1 MRTKLAVIAGL
12 AILLLALF
20 GSPASAQYPPATTT
34 TVATTDTTAA
44 TTTTVAVSPAAEAPV
59 EGGTLARTGSDTN
72 RFVLVGGVLVLVGAF
87 ALVTAKRRRHP
98 VA

>member
-1 MRTKLAVIAGL
+1 MRTRLALVAGL
-12 AILLLALF
+12 AILSLALF

-34 TVATTDTTAA
+34 TAATTDTSAA
-44 TTTTVAVSPAAEAPV
+44 TTTVAVSPAAEAPV
-59 EGGTLARTGSDTN
+59 EDGTLARTGSDTN

-98 VA
+98 IA